1 MRTAIAIIA
10 IMFACAKYLVLLGF
24 NQQLIFDNQKE
35 IKLDIKNLE
44 KKFSDE
50 AEDYAKLKLIAEQN
64 QLKPT
69 QKDGFTW
76 LPHTIISN

>member
-1 MRTAIAIIA
+1 MAV
-10 IMFACAKYLVLLGF
+10 MFACAKYLVLLGF

-44 KKFSDE
+44 KKFDDE

-69 QKDGFTW
+69 QKAGFQW
-76 LPHTIISN
+76 KIPTIISN